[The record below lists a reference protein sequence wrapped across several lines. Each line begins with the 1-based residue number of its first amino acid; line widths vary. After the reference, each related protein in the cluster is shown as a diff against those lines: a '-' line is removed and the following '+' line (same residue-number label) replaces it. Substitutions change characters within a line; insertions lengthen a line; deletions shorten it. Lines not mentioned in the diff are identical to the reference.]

1 MDSWQSVSLS
11 MTIICLTLIWF
22 VYALK
27 AELKKSPIT
36 ALSAS
41 FMEPATAIE
50 PAIAIE
56 NGFELP
62 PKKLRLLAAINKL
75 TVDELK
81 HQLSFHKLVQTGSKA
96 MLLERLRQCPHIE
109 NNGADDIQVK
119 KMFLL
124 ICWGIEVP
132 RLAFVDKTVAAE
144 LLLQHVQVIE
154 QIIHFGT
161 RGLVDVIE

>member
-1 MDSWQSVSLS
+1 
-11 MTIICLTLIWF
+11 
-22 VYALK
+22 
-27 AELKKSPIT
+27 
-36 ALSAS
+36 
-41 FMEPATAIE
+41 
-50 PAIAIE
+50 
-56 NGFELP
+56 
-62 PKKLRLLAAINKL
+62 
-75 TVDELK
+75 
-81 HQLSFHKLVQTGSKA
+81 

-154 QIIHFGT
+154 QIIQFGT
-161 RGLVDVIE
+161 RQVFLHVPTFGPRLRQSDWCCR